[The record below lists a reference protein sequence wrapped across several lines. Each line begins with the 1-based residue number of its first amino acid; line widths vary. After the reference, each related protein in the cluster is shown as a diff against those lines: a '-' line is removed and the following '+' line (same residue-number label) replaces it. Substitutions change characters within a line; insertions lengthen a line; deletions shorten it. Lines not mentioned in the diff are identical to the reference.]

1 MLQTL
6 PIMLVLCL
14 MFSGTYYAKN
24 YASILIIPLKPGM
37 SLMFSPPISRS
48 HACIFKFHAHAQ
60 SFMHNIAPLKWC

>member
-37 SLMFSPPISRS
+37 SLTFHLQS
-48 HACIFKFHAHAQ
+48 HALTPA
-60 SFMHNIAPLKWC
+60 SLNFMPTEFYA